1 MTLLLTIAGSFFL
14 IQGVKIMDRIL
25 TVKNI
30 SKSYKIGNAQVH
42 ALKSTTL
49 EIKKGEIVVVIGKS
63 GSGKSTLL
71 NVLGGLIVPDS
82 GEVLLDGK
90 NLYALSEKERARIRN
105 QKCGFIYQNFN
116 LIGELSVINNIRLPF
131 DIAGKPYNTKR
142 EKELLDILD
151 LGKRRNFYPTQLS
164 GGERQRTAVARALL
178 MDPSII
184 LADEPTGNL
193 DLESGNKLMAFVK
206 RTNREQGQTYVIVTH
221 DLEWLKIAHTVYRMS
236 DGRLEREVQK

>member
-14 IQGVKIMDRIL
+14 IQGVIIMDRIL

-82 GEVLLDGK
+82 GEVLLDMFFTV
-90 NLYALSEKERARIRN
+90 S
-105 QKCGFIYQNFN
+105 
-116 LIGELSVINNIRLPF
+116 
-131 DIAGKPYNTKR
+131 
-142 EKELLDILD
+142 IL
-151 LGKRRNFYPTQLS
+151 
-164 GGERQRTAVARALL
+164 
-178 MDPSII
+178 SII
-184 LADEPTGNL
+184 FTP
-193 DLESGNKLMAFVK
+193 
-206 RTNREQGQTYVIVTH
+206 
-221 DLEWLKIAHTVYRMS
+221 
-236 DGRLEREVQK
+236 

>member
-1 MTLLLTIAGSFFL
+1 
-14 IQGVKIMDRIL
+14 MDKIL

-90 NLYALSEKERARIRN
+90 NLYALSENERARIRN

-116 LIGELSVINNIRLPF
+116 LINELSVINNIRLPF
-131 DIAGKPYNTKR
+131 DIACKPYNTKI
-142 EKELLDILD
+142 E
-151 LGKRRNFYPTQLS
+151 N
-164 GGERQRTAVARALL
+164 
-178 MDPSII
+178 
-184 LADEPTGNL
+184 
-193 DLESGNKLMAFVK
+193 
-206 RTNREQGQTYVIVTH
+206 
-221 DLEWLKIAHTVYRMS
+221 
-236 DGRLEREVQK
+236 

>member
-1 MTLLLTIAGSFFL
+1 
-14 IQGVKIMDRIL
+14 MDRIL

-90 NLYALSEKERARIRN
+90 NL
-105 QKCGFIYQNFN
+105 
-116 LIGELSVINNIRLPF
+116 
-131 DIAGKPYNTKR
+131 
-142 EKELLDILD
+142 
-151 LGKRRNFYPTQLS
+151 
-164 GGERQRTAVARALL
+164 
-178 MDPSII
+178 
-184 LADEPTGNL
+184 
-193 DLESGNKLMAFVK
+193 
-206 RTNREQGQTYVIVTH
+206 
-221 DLEWLKIAHTVYRMS
+221 
-236 DGRLEREVQK
+236 